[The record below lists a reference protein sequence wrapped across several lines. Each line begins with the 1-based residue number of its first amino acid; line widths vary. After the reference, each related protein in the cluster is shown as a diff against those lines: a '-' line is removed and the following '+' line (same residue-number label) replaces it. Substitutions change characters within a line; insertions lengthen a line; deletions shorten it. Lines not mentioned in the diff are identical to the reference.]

1 MTPAK
6 QTINLAVMSS
16 LLLKQRWKVAT
27 ADNDIVT
34 GLARETGIPEG
45 LATFL
50 VLRGITDPDQA
61 LEHLTPRLSQLSDPF
76 VMADMDSALE
86 RIRAAI
92 SAGEKIGI
100 FGDYDADGVTASAL
114 LYLFFQEIG
123 VKTEVY
129 TPHRENDG
137 YGLNRTGI
145 DRLGKQGCSLIITV
159 DCGITA
165 LEEVKYAR
173 EQGIDVIITDH
184 HEPGSCLPEAVAV
197 LDPKRGDCAF
207 PFKHLAGVG
216 VAFCL
221 VRALRTLLHREG
233 FFTDETPAPN
243 LKKYLDI
250 VALGTVSDVV
260 PLLGDN
266 RILVSSGLEVATV
279 GARPGISALK
289 SVSSVSGTVSS
300 MHLAFRLGPRIN
312 AAGRMDHAGTAFRL
326 LVTDDE
332 KEAMARARELEAFNT
347 QRQAE
352 ERLILR
358 DALAMVQ
365 DMGSQDAYV
374 LASDKWRKGVVGIVA
389 SRIMEKVARPVVLLS
404 VDGDEAVGSGR
415 APEELDLYSLLSG
428 CRECLERFGGH
439 RAAAGMK
446 LSVSNISRF
455 QQMLAE
461 ISSAKVREVG
471 FVPSL
476 SLDARVTVEQ
486 LVHPSFAE
494 TYQQLEPF
502 GPGYRAPL
510 FALHGF
516 RVRHV
521 RTMGKGHLKVILE
534 PVNNG
539 SSSNHMPSVS
549 GVEIVGWGH
558 GDKAD
563 LPWEELE
570 VACEPGINVWNGR
583 RTLQLKLKDARKLES

>member
-1 MTPAK
+1 
-6 QTINLAVMSS
+6 MSS

-27 ADNDIVT
+27 ADNDIVA

-76 VMADMDSALE
+76 SMADMDRALE

-92 SAGEKIGI
+92 RAGEKIGI

-123 VKTEVY
+123 VKTQVY

-137 YGLNRTGI
+137 YGLNRIGI
-145 DRLGKQGCSLIITV
+145 DRLGEQGCSLIITV

-326 LVTDDE
+326 LVTDNE
-332 KEAMARARELEAFNT
+332 KEAMVIARELEAFNA
-347 QRQAE
+347 QRQTE
-352 ERLILR
+352 ERIILR
-358 DALAMVQ
+358 DALSMVQ
-365 DMGSQDAYV
+365 EMGSRDAYV
-374 LASDKWRKGVVGIVA
+374 LASDRWRKGVVGIVA

-428 CRECLERFGGH
+428 CSECLERFGGH

-455 QQMLAE
+455 QQMLSE
-461 ISSAKVREVG
+461 ISAARVREVD

-476 SLDARVTVEQ
+476 SLDARVTVDQ

-494 TYQQLEPF
+494 TYRQLEPF

-534 PVNNG
+534 PGNNG
-539 SSSNHMPSVS
+539 SDAYGSPSVS

-583 RTLQLKLKDARKLES
+583 RTLQLKLKDARMPEG